1 MQQLWDTG
9 VKKKQSVRN
18 NRIKTKVS
26 EGEWDVF
33 QVSEQIPL
41 QPMKKTIVKQILH
54 LQPVE
59 DPTPEQVDIPEGS
72 VALEGDSM
80 LEQFLKD
87 FSLCEAPTLE

>member
-1 MQQLWDTG
+1 M
-9 VKKKQSVRN
+9 
-18 NRIKTKVS
+18 
-26 EGEWDVF
+26 F

-87 FSLCEAPTLE
+87 CSLCEAPTLE

>member
-18 NRIKTKVS
+18 NHVKTKVS
-26 EGEWDVF
+26 EGEWDMF
-33 QVSEQIPL
+33 QVSEQIHL
-41 QPMKKTIVKQILH
+41 QPMKKTIVKQIFH

-72 VALEGDSM
+72 VAPEVTP
-80 LEQFLKD
+80 
-87 FSLCEAPTLE
+87 C